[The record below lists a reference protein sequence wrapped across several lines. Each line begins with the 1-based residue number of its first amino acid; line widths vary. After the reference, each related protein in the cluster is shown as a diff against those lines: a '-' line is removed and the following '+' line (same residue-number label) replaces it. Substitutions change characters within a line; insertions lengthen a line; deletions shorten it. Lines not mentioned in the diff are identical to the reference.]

1 MKRRLTFNELLEIIF
16 FKIINFT
23 KRLNNYIIF
32 KGANDLEGNAGAFY
46 QYLIDNNYNKKYKII
61 WLVRNEKYLNEY
73 NEKNVKIVQWKNRN
87 KYSILELYYLCTAKY
102 LIWDNEH
109 IKKNHP
115 LQRSIYLTHG
125 SPIIKNVKGFI
136 HLGDDVDHVLVPS
149 DKVIDMM
156 SYQYSYNSEKAFV
169 CGLPRNDYIFDNKKY
184 LRKLTNKEYNKI
196 IIWLPTWR
204 NSSLY
209 KRNDSNSKYKF
220 GLPLIKSIDILNSLN
235 KFLNENNC
243 LLIIKTHILQDFQK
257 YNLIS
262 TNNILFLTQND
273 IENKKINL
281 YSLFNETDALLTDY
295 SSVNFDYL
303 LLNKPIGYV
312 IDDFENYKN
321 RPGFAMKNPLDVMP
335 GDKLYS
341 VKDLYRFIET
351 LLKGEDNYRES
362 REKVNEWAN
371 KYHDNKNCERLL
383 KIIKKFYKDF

>member
-1 MKRRLTFNELLEIIF
+1 
-16 FKIINFT
+16 
-23 KRLNNYIIF
+23 
-32 KGANDLEGNAGAFY
+32 
-46 QYLIDNNYNKKYKII
+46 
-61 WLVRNEKYLNEY
+61 
-73 NEKNVKIVQWKNRN
+73 
-87 KYSILELYYLCTAKY
+87 
-102 LIWDNEH
+102 
-109 IKKNHP
+109 
-115 LQRSIYLTHG
+115 
-125 SPIIKNVKGFI
+125 
-136 HLGDDVDHVLVPS
+136 
-149 DKVIDMM
+149 
-156 SYQYSYNSEKAFV
+156 
-169 CGLPRNDYIFDNKKY
+169 
-184 LRKLTNKEYNKI
+184 
-196 IIWLPTWR
+196 
-204 NSSLY
+204 
-209 KRNDSNSKYKF
+209 
-220 GLPLIKSIDILNSLN
+220 
-235 KFLNENNC
+235 
-243 LLIIKTHILQDFQK
+243 LQDFQK